1 MAQRNYKREYEL
13 FQSSDIQKKR
23 RAKRNLLRN
32 IFKRKGKVRKGDNN
46 DVHHNRSGARVLHRS
61 VNRGMNS
68 SNRGATQG
76 DINARG

>member
-1 MAQRNYKREYEL
+1 MARDYKREYEL
-13 FQSSDIQKKR
+13 FQSSDVQKKR
-23 RAKRNLLRN
+23 RAKRNFLRN
-32 IFKRKGKVRKGDNN
+32 LFKRKGKVRKGDNN
-46 DVHHNRSGARVLHRS
+46 DVHHNGSTARVVRRS

>member
-1 MAQRNYKREYEL
+1 MARDYKREYEL
-13 FQSSDIQKKR
+13 FQSSDVQKKR
-23 RAKRNLLRN
+23 RAKRNFLRN
-32 IFKRKGKVRKGDNN
+32 LFKKRGKVKKGDNN
-46 DVHHNRSGARVLHRS
+46 DVHHNGSTARVVRRS